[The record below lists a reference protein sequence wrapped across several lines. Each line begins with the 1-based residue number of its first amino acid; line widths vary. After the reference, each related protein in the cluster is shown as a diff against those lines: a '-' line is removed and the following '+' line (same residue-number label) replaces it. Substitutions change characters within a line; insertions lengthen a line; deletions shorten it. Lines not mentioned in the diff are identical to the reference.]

1 MYCLF
6 RLTTRWQQKKRRIV
20 ARELKMAVA
29 GMPIPSPSARFWEQS
44 VQCGGRV
51 GDLGE
56 GEIEVEGEEEKY
68 LEEEEGDKL
77 EEEEGV

>member
-1 MYCLF
+1 MY
-6 RLTTRWQQKKRRIV
+6 TI

-29 GMPIPSPSARFWEQS
+29 RTPIPSPSARFWEQS

-56 GEIEVEGEEEKY
+56 RVIGVEGVEKKIF
-68 LEEEEGDKL
+68 GR
-77 EEEEGV
+77 GRRG